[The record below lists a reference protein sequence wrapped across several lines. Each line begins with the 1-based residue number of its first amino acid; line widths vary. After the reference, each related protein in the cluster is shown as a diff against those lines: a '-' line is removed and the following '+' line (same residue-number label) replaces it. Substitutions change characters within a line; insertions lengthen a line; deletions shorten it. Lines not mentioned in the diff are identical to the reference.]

1 MRGVKTIATKAPG
14 YGPFAN
20 FASSPSQDKSLRFI
34 EQVTPVVALPDTQF
48 SSVPAD
54 LYYIHWGVT
63 AGSPSWMSDGSG
75 TNQLIDQWDAS
86 DGRLYR
92 RLGTAGGAGQ
102 LGYNGAQAGYFYPTG
117 FCGVATQFAPKNPN
131 AQQVI
136 FGSRLRF
143 PDNIDY
149 GAYGWGAAYNMN
161 GDFVHGLTTHAFN
174 FGRSGTGFWRL
185 YTKDDTTRTS
195 TDSTVADDGN
205 WHDVFVVWTVTAI
218 TAYVDNVAVIS
229 KATNLPARPV
239 HPFALGDNTHH
250 VDIVDYRIH
259 WEGD

>member
-34 EQVTPVVALPDTQF
+34 EQVTPVMAPPDA
-48 SSVPAD
+48 VYNGYPAD
-54 LYYIHWGVT
+54 LYYVHWGAT
-63 AGSPSWMSDGSG
+63 GSPYWMVNNSSL
-75 TNQLIDQWDAS
+75 NQDTEQWDAS

-92 RLGTAGGAGQ
+92 RLGTAGGIGK
-102 LGYNGAQAGYFYPTG
+102 LGSVFSGGNFFYPTG
-117 FCGVATQFAPKNPN
+117 YCGVATQFAPKNPN
-131 AQQVI
+131 AKQVI

-149 GAYGWGAAYNMN
+149 GAYGWGAAYNMDV
-161 GDFVHGLTTHAFN
+161 DFANASTTHAFN

-185 YTKDDTTRTS
+185 YTKDATTRSS